1 MSSDRNKAKQEVI
14 SIQKIDI
21 KLDELV
27 YRPLESIYSYI
38 MEYVLTSAINTCIY
52 VLISFISKYFVLYCS
67 CIDPSKEEIQG
78 L

>member
-21 KLDELV
+21 ELDELV

-38 MEYVLTSAINTCIY
+38 MDVLTSAINTCIY
-52 VLISFISKYFVLYCS
+52 VLISFIFKYFVLYCS

>member
-1 MSSDRNKAKQEVI
+1 MSSDLINKAKQEVI

-38 MEYVLTSAINTCIY
+38 MDVLTSAINT
-52 VLISFISKYFVLYCS
+52 
-67 CIDPSKEEIQG
+67 
-78 L
+78 

>member
-1 MSSDRNKAKQEVI
+1 MSSDLNKAKQEVI

-38 MEYVLTSAINTCIY
+38 MDVLTSAINTCIY
-52 VLISFISKYFVLYCS
+52 VLISFIFKYFVFYCS